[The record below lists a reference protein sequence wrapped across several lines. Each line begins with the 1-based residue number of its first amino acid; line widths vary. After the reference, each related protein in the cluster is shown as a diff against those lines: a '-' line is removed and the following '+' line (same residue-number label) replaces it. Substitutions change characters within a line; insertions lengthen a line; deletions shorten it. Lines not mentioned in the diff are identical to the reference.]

1 MCIAALS
8 KEVIAERSVFFLFFF
23 VFLFL
28 FLFLLICCKYR
39 RRAGKY
45 EKKHWVLRRNVVGVY

>member
-1 MCIAALS
+1 M
-8 KEVIAERSVFFLFFF
+8 FFF
-23 VFLFL
+23 VILFL

-45 EKKHWVLRRNVVGVY
+45 AKKHWVLRRNVVGVY